1 MKKHGPSKG
10 CNVDENV
17 DELVIVVKKAPV
29 QMNLSINLFDKKK
42 HHTFL
47 GYVVP
52 LRLFFKRRCVPAY
65 AARDLIS
72 GLHR

>member
-29 QMNLSINLFDKKK
+29 QMNLSINLFDKKNTT
-42 HHTFL
+42 HFL
-47 GYVVP
+47 DMSFHCAFFLNEDAY
-52 LRLFFKRRCVPAY
+52 LRTQPET
-65 AARDLIS
+65 
-72 GLHR
+72 